1 MRKVKEIL
9 RLYWGT
15 GLSQRQI
22 AISCGISRPT
32 VTEYI
37 RRAEA
42 AGLSWPLPVE
52 MDEAQL
58 EQRLF
63 PRVRPQGAERPQP
76 SWAQIHQE
84 LKRKGVTLFLL
95 WQEYK
100 EIYPE
105 GFQYSTFCEYYRLWE
120 GQLDLVMRQPH
131 RAGEKLFLDYA
142 GQTVPVIDRASG
154 EVRPAQ
160 IFLAVLGAS
169 SYTYVEATWTQSIPD
184 WIASHIHAFE
194 FFQAVPEVLVP
205 DNLKGGVTSPHRYE
219 PDLNPTYQELALHY
233 GVAVVPAR
241 VRKPRDKA
249 KVEQAVLLA
258 ERWLLARLRHHPFF
272 SLAELNA
279 ALHRLLEQLNRH
291 PFKKLPGSR
300 WELFQQL
307 DRPAMCPLP
316 AERYSYAQWL
326 KAKVPIDY
334 HVEVAE
340 HYYSVPYQ
348 RVKQELEVRLTAH
361 TVELFHRG
369 VRVTSPVRS
378 AQRGHHT
385 TLTEHMPRAHQAYAE
400 WTPQR
405 LIHWAEQTGPHTAAV
420 VAAILASRPH
430 PQQGFRSC
438 LGLMRLGEAYGKAR
452 LEAACQRASALQ
464 AYSYKSIASI
474 LKQRLD
480 QKPLPENPE
489 SSPLRHPNIRGAEYY
504 HGASG
509 EPSC

>member
-1 MRKVKEIL
+1 MRKVKEVL
-9 RLYWGT
+9 RLHWGN
-15 GLSQRQI
+15 GLSKRQI
-22 AISCGISRPT
+22 ATSCGISRPT
-32 VTEYI
+32 VAEYL

-42 AGLSWPLPVE
+42 ANLSWPLPIE
-52 MDEAQL
+52 LDEAQL
-58 EQRLF
+58 ERRLF
-63 PRVRPQGAERPQP
+63 PRITPQGGTRPQP
-76 SWAQIHQE
+76 QWAQIHQE

-105 GFQYSTFCEYYRLWE
+105 GLQYSTFCEYYRHWE
-120 GQLDLVMRQPH
+120 GKLDLVMRQHH
-131 RAGEKLFLDYA
+131 RAGEKLFIDYA
-142 GQTVPVIDRASG
+142 GQTVAVIDRASG
-154 EVRPAQ
+154 ALRQAQ
-160 IFLAVLGAS
+160 IFLAALGAS
-169 SYTYVEATWTQSIPD
+169 SYTYVEATWTQSLPD

-205 DNLKGGVTSPHRYE
+205 DNLKGGVTAAHRYE

-233 GVAVVPAR
+233 GVAVVPTR

-258 ERWLLARLRHHPFF
+258 ERWLLARLRHHTFF

-291 PFKKLPGSR
+291 PFKKLPGCR
-300 WELFQQL
+300 RELFETL
-307 DRPAMCPLP
+307 DRPAMRALP
-316 AERYSYAQWL
+316 AERYTYAQWR

-334 HVEVAE
+334 HVEVAG

-348 RVKQELEVRLTAH
+348 LVKQPLEVRLTAH

-369 VRVTSPVRS
+369 VRVASHVRS
-378 AQRGHHT
+378 DKRGRHT
-385 TLTEHMPRAHQAYAE
+385 TLTEHMPRAHQAYAQ

-405 LIHWAEQTGPHTAAV
+405 LIRWAEQTGPHTAAV

-438 LGLMRLGEAYGKAR
+438 LGLMRLGQAYGEAR

-464 AYSYKSIASI
+464 AYSYKSIESI
-474 LKQRLD
+474 LKHGLD
-480 QKPLPENPE
+480 QKPLSCTPEP
-489 SSPLRHPNIRGAEYY
+489 SPLRHPNIRGAEYY
-504 HGASG
+504 H
-509 EPSC
+509 

>member
-1 MRKVKEIL
+1 MRKVREVL
-9 RLYWGT
+9 RLHWGS
-15 GLSQRQI
+15 GLSKRQI
-22 AISCGISRPT
+22 AASCGISRPT
-32 VTEYI
+32 VAEYL

-52 MDEAQL
+52 IDEVEL
-58 EQRLF
+58 ERRLF
-63 PRVRPQGAERPQP
+63 PRLTPPAAERPLP
-76 SWAQIHQE
+76 PWVQIHQE

-105 GFQYSTFCEYYRLWE
+105 GFQYSTFCEYYRRWE
-120 GQLDLVMRQPH
+120 GKLDLVMRQQH
-131 RAGEKLFLDYA
+131 RAGEKLFIDYA
-142 GQTVPVIDRASG
+142 GPTVPVNDRASG
-154 EVRPAQ
+154 KLRQAQ

-169 SYTYVEATWTQSIPD
+169 SYTYVEATWTQSLPD

-194 FFQAVPEVLVP
+194 FFQAVPAVLVP

-219 PDLNPTYQELALHY
+219 PDLNPTYQEMALHY

-258 ERWLLARLRHHPFF
+258 ERWLLARLRHHTFF

-291 PFKKLPGSR
+291 PFKKLPGCR
-300 WELFQQL
+300 HELFEKL
-307 DRPAMCPLP
+307 DRPAMRPLP
-316 AERYSYAQWL
+316 AERYTYAQWH
-326 KAKVPIDY
+326 KAKVHIDY
-334 HVEVAE
+334 HVEVAG

-348 RVKQELEVRLTAH
+348 LVKQELEVRVTAH

-369 VRVTSPVRS
+369 VRVASHVRS
-378 AQRGHHT
+378 DQRGRHT

-405 LIHWAEQTGPHTAAV
+405 LIRWAEHTGPHTATV

-438 LGLMRLGEAYGKAR
+438 LGLMRLGQSYGEAR

-464 AYSYKSIASI
+464 AYSYKSIESI
-474 LKQRLD
+474 LKHGLD
-480 QKPLPENPE
+480 QKPLSSTPEA
-489 SSPLRHPNIRGAEYY
+489 SPLRHPNLRGAEYY
-504 HGASG
+504 H
-509 EPSC
+509 